1 MFRMLVRP
9 LLFLVVGLFAYSV
22 AWAISN
28 GVPDGNGHPAVGAL
42 YIDFDGD
49 GTITGDELLCSG
61 SYVGRTKDGANDAF
75 MTAGHCVAYAVANDI
90 TQMYVSFDTKAFDPY
105 GPVGVIASV
114 AFYFDPSFGHD
125 IGNWFDFGIVL
136 LPAGSVVGIPAGGAA
151 DGGISGYADPCR
163 RDQAARC
170 RVGGVRRGSDIQ
182 SATWPD
188 RYVRRRSSHGQH
200 QHQGAHQ
207 VVGEVQRKLRRH
219 GRRWHVL
226 RRFGLPAVHRRNA
239 HGDFDHEYRRHPMPR
254 HGVEYAARY
263 GLRSP
268 VLRPV
273 HQPSVIS

>member
-1 MFRMLVRP
+1 M
-9 LLFLVVGLFAYSV
+9 

-114 AFYFDPSFGHD
+114 VFYFDPSFGHD

-136 LPAGSVVGIPAGGAA
+136 LPAGSVVGIQPVTLPTAGYLEALTHAGAIKQL
-151 DGGISGYADPCR
+151 DVESVGYGVVPIFNQPHGPTATYD
-163 RDQAARC
+163 
-170 RVGGVRRGSDIQ
+170 GVRRAVSTNIKGLTKSWVKYNENYVATGGGGTCFGDSGSPQYI
-182 SATWPD
+182 AGT
-188 RYVRRRSSHGQH
+188 HT
-200 QHQGAHQ
+200 
-207 VVGEVQRKLRRH
+207 
-219 GRRWHVL
+219 
-226 RRFGLPAVHRRNA
+226 
-239 HGDFDHEYRRHPMPR
+239 
-254 HGVEYAARY
+254 
-263 GLRSP
+263 
-268 VLRPV
+268 
-273 HQPSVIS
+273 VISITSIGDILCRATESNTRLDTVYARQFYGQFINLP